1 MDWDVHHGNGTQQIF
16 EADPTV
22 MYISSH
28 RYDQGYYFPGEGATA
43 QVGGRLWPGEGLL
56 PRWVGGCSQ
65 VGVTMVW
72 ASRSA
77 GRQV

>member
-1 MDWDVHHGNGTQQIF
+1 MLVMDWDVHHGNGTQQIF

-43 QVGGRLWPGEGLL
+43 QVGGRLWPA
-56 PRWVGGCSQ
+56 W
-65 VGVTMVW
+65 
-72 ASRSA
+72 
-77 GRQV
+77 